1 MVNMGAIIPCSTNMV
16 RVRHF
21 WELGGEEGAGAFLC
35 YFSFLYFGGDFNK
48 TIIPLAFVRY
58 EMIILS

>member
-1 MVNMGAIIPCSTNMV
+1 MLNKYGKSTP
-16 RVRHF
+16 F
-21 WELGGEEGAGAFLC
+21 LGVGGGRRGAGAFLC